1 MKRHQLHSL
10 ANILG
15 AVHDLGEDQL
25 QFVLHLVHLV
35 KTSMPTREH
44 SVTALALRLG
54 LGEQTFRRRVHR
66 ATGKSP
72 KQLILAIQMHEAS
85 RLLLEDPHIMIRD
98 VALSCGFEET
108 SFFSHAFKKW
118 SGMSPMHFRE
128 NRQSCRFYNEVIND
142 KSVIV
147 DYKFEKISDD
157 IAKI

>member
-1 MKRHQLHSL
+1 MERRAKSLKPIDMKRHQLHSL

-85 RLLLEDPHIMIRD
+85 RLLLEEPHIMIRD

-128 NRQSCRFYNEVIND
+128 NRQSCRFNNEVIN
-142 KSVIV
+142 VNPWP
-147 DYKFEKISDD
+147 
-157 IAKI
+157 

>member
-35 KTSMPTREH
+35 KTLMPTREH
-44 SVTALALRLG
+44 SVTALASRLG

-85 RLLLEDPHIMIRD
+85 RLLLEEPHIMIRD

-128 NRQSCRFYNEVIND
+128 NRQSCRFNNEVIN
-142 KSVIV
+142 VNPWL
-147 DYKFEKISDD
+147 
-157 IAKI
+157 